1 MRLHPRTLPQRSTNL
16 NLFDEFGN
24 PVSGFGAAGAPP
36 APSIDGWK
44 HLRTGKV
51 RDLYTNDSGEILLV
65 ASDRISAF
73 DWVLPTT
80 IPNKGAILTQLSL
93 FWFELLADIV
103 PNHIISDDVP
113 VSVADRAVIVQPLE
127 MFAIECVARG
137 YLTGSG
143 LTEYTTSQAVC
154 GNPLPAGLLDG
165 SQLAASIFTPATKA
179 EIGDH
184 DINIDFDHAAK
195 IVGTGQAAELRD
207 LTIRLYDTAADF
219 AHSRGIILADTK
231 FEFGINMAG
240 EITLGDEAL
249 TPDSS
254 RFWES
259 DGWAP
264 GKSQPSFD
272 KQFVRDWLTASGWDK
287 ESTPPEL
294 PAEIVEKTAARYE
307 QAFERITGSKF

>member
-1 MRLHPRTLPQRSTNL
+1 M
-16 NLFDEFGN
+16 
-24 PVSGFGAAGAPP
+24 SGFGKAGAPA
-36 APSIDGWK
+36 APVIEGWN

-51 RDLYTNDSGEILLV
+51 RDLYTNESGEILLV

-103 PNHIISDDVP
+103 PNHIISDEVP
-113 VSVADRAVIVQPLE
+113 ESVADRAVIVQPLE

-143 LTEYTTSQAVC
+143 LTEYSQNQQVC
-154 GNPLPAGLLDG
+154 GNALPAGLLDG
-165 SQLAASIFTPATKA
+165 SQLPATIFTPATKA

-184 DINIDFDHAAK
+184 DINIDFAAAAK
-195 IVGTGQAAELRD
+195 IVGADQAERLRD
-207 LTIRLYDTAADF
+207 LTIKLYDTAAEF
-219 AHSRGIILADTK
+219 SKSRGILLADTK
-231 FEFGINMAG
+231 FEFGLNMAG

-254 RFWES
+254 RFWEL

-272 KQFVRDWLTASGWDK
+272 KQFVRDWLTSSGWDK
-287 ESTPPEL
+287 KSPPPAL
-294 PAEIVEKTAARYE
+294 PEEIVEKTAARYAD
-307 QAFERITGSKF
+307 AFERITGSKF

>member
-1 MRLHPRTLPQRSTNL
+1 M
-16 NLFDEFGN
+16 
-24 PVSGFGAAGAPP
+24 SGFGAAGAPP
-36 APSIDGWK
+36 APTITGWR

-51 RDLYTNDSGEILLV
+51 RDLYTNESGEILLV

-103 PNHIISDDVP
+103 PNHIVSDDVP
-113 VSVADRAVIVQPLE
+113 DVVADRAVIVQPLE

-143 LTEYTTSQAVC
+143 LVEYGQSQAVC
-154 GNPLPAGLLDG
+154 ANPLPAGLLDG
-165 SQLAASIFTPATKA
+165 SKLPASIFTPATKA

-184 DINIDFDHAAK
+184 DINIDFESAAT
-195 IVGTGQAAELRD
+195 IVGADYATDLRD
-207 LTIRLYDTAADF
+207 LTLKLYDTASSF
-219 AHSRGIILADTK
+219 AAERGIILADTK
-231 FEFGINMAG
+231 FEFGLSASG
-240 EITLGDEAL
+240 EVTLGDEAL

-259 DGWAP
+259 DGWEP

-272 KQFVRDWLTASGWDK
+272 KQFVRDWLTSSGWDK
-287 ESTPPEL
+287 KSTPPEL

-307 QAFERITGSKF
+307 AAFERITGSKF

>member
-1 MRLHPRTLPQRSTNL
+1 M
-16 NLFDEFGN
+16 
-24 PVSGFGAAGAPP
+24 SGFGAAGAPP
-36 APSIDGWK
+36 APTITGWK

-51 RDLYTNDSGEILLV
+51 RDLYTNESGEILLV

-103 PNHIISDDVP
+103 PNHIVSDDVP
-113 VSVADRAVIVQPLE
+113 DVVADRAVIVQPLE

-143 LTEYTTSQAVC
+143 LVEYGESQAVC
-154 GNPLPAGLLDG
+154 ANPLPAGLLDG
-165 SQLAASIFTPATKA
+165 SKLPASIFTPATKA

-184 DINIDFDHAAK
+184 DINIDFEGAAK
-195 IVGTGQAAELRD
+195 IVGADYAAELRD
-207 LTIRLYDTAADF
+207 LTLKLYDTAGSF
-219 AHSRGIILADTK
+219 AAERGIILADTK
-231 FEFGINMAG
+231 FEFGLNTSG

-259 DGWAP
+259 DGWEP

-272 KQFVRDWLTASGWDK
+272 KQFVRDWLTSSGWDK
-287 ESTPPEL
+287 KSTPPEL

-307 QAFERITGSKF
+307 AAFERITGSKF

>member
-1 MRLHPRTLPQRSTNL
+1 M
-16 NLFDEFGN
+16 
-24 PVSGFGAAGAPP
+24 SGFGVAGPPP
-36 APSIDGWK
+36 APSIESWK

-51 RDLYTNDSGEILLV
+51 RDLYSNDSGEILLV

-103 PNHIISDDVP
+103 PNHIISDEVP
-113 VSVADRAVIVQPLE
+113 ESVADRAVIVQPLE

-143 LTEYTTSQAVC
+143 LVEYNTNQEVC
-154 GNPLPAGLLDG
+154 GNPLPEGLLDG
-165 SQLAASIFTPATKA
+165 SALPTSIFTPATKA

-184 DINIDFDHAAK
+184 DINIDFQSASK
-195 IVGTGQAAELRD
+195 IVGAEAAEDLRR
-207 LTIRLYDTAADF
+207 LTLKLYDTASEF
-219 AHSRGIILADTK
+219 ALGRGIILADTK

-287 ESTPPEL
+287 KSPPPEL
-294 PAEIVEKTAARYE
+294 PAEIVEKTAERY
-307 QAFERITGSKF
+307 QDAFERITGSKF